1 MENVNEGFPAK
12 KEGRAAV
19 QIKIGNRFGG
29 GGAGSDGAKYHTR
42 TVATPP
48 SARGR
53 IVRPDSLSLAGWV
66 HYSVSVTR
74 TE

>member
-42 TVATPP
+42 LPRLPLREGA
-48 SARGR
+48 
-53 IVRPDSLSLAGWV
+53 L
-66 HYSVSVTR
+66 
-74 TE
+74 

>member
-29 GGAGSDGAKYHTR
+29 GGGVVALNTTHVRLPRLLPLRETRLLEPGWLGALFSFSH
-42 TVATPP
+42 PN
-48 SARGR
+48 
-53 IVRPDSLSLAGWV
+53 
-66 HYSVSVTR
+66 
-74 TE
+74 